1 MNRGCADWTG
11 PWPSFGPKW
20 QPVSGASR
28 LPERDSEVACRLGSK
43 ILSSIVK
50 VARQR
55 AFRVKFNLSRH
66 QPEVPQVCSG
76 GACRCQTKTAS
87 DDPSAIGRAY
97 LLSSPLRGWSRLGIC
112 G

>member
-20 QPVSGASR
+20 QPLALKLSGASR
-28 LPERDSEVACRLGSK
+28 LPEREVACRLGSK

-50 VARQR
+50 IAKQR

-66 QPEVPQVCSG
+66 QPEVPQVCS
-76 GACRCQTKTAS
+76 T
-87 DDPSAIGRAY
+87 
-97 LLSSPLRGWSRLGIC
+97 
-112 G
+112 